1 VVNPI
6 GNIDLKEHMGVLALG
21 FRLKR
26 LSDQLQRDG
35 QKLYRHSGI
44 TFEPKWFP
52 VFFYLKEA
60 GPTSVTDI
68 ARALGVSHPGI
79 NQISK
84 EMISE
89 GLVAAYKDVSDKRK
103 RVLALTIHGKAILIE
118 IEPLWR
124 AARAALQEVADQS
137 GDLEFLNRLEDAL
150 EQRSLYAR
158 FIDRFST
165 QESEVRIIPYGP
177 LYQSAFAKLNE
188 EWINF
193 YFELEEAD
201 GPTLNQPERYI
212 IDPGGEIFFALSD
225 TNQVIGT
232 CALVMHD
239 GGIGELAKMA
249 VDPKARG
256 RGVGRLLGEAT
267 INLAKE
273 RQLDRLFLEANST
286 LAAAMGLYQDLGFE
300 QKPFPHTSS
309 YTRADTYMELELSG
323 SNGSGE
329 TR

>member
-1 VVNPI
+1 MVDPN
-6 GNIDLKEHMGVLALG
+6 GNIDLKEHLGVLALG

-68 ARALGVSHPGI
+68 ARALGISHPGI
-79 NQISK
+79 NQISN

-103 RVLALTIHGKAILIE
+103 RVLALTSHGKTILLE
-118 IEPLWR
+118 IEPLCR
-124 AARAALQEVADQS
+124 TVRAALQEVADQS
-137 GDLEFLNRLEDAL
+137 GGLEFLDRLEEAL
-150 EQRSLYAR
+150 EQRSLY
-158 FIDRFST
+158 DRFVDRFRT
-165 QESEVRIIPYGP
+165 QESEVRIIPYDP
-177 LYQSAFAKLNE
+177 LYQSAFATLNE

-193 YFELEEAD
+193 YFALEEAD
-201 GPTLNQPERYI
+201 GPILNQPERYI
-212 IDPGGEIFFALSD
+212 IEPGGEIFFALND
-225 TNQVIGT
+225 ANQVIGT

-249 VDPKARG
+249 VDPQARG
-256 RGVGRLLGEAT
+256 RGVGRLLGDAT
-267 INLAKE
+267 IGLAKE
-273 RQLDRLFLEANST
+273 RQLDRLFLETNSA

-300 QKPFPHTSS
+300 QKPFPHSS
-309 YTRADTYMELELSG
+309 NYTRADTYMELHL
-323 SNGSGE
+323 N
-329 TR
+329 